1 MASFELVETGLTADK
16 FIIKRRGQSPA
27 AESAHPGSP
36 PRLKQVSARNALLSG
51 ETGLAGR
58 LSVRGLNFVNAL
70 VEMTGGH
77 AIDVSFLEIHPY
89 QVALE
94 GWRRPDSM
102 LVRYHLVCESSER
115 AHVRS
120 GDERQP
126 LNTGDLFRVVHE
138 NEPTIF
144 HGGEAGSLS
153 LVVTLKR
160 AQAPSRQAREPA
172 SLPTSTYGLSNRA
185 MRWGAAS

>member
-16 FIIKRRGQSPA
+16 FIIKRTGQSPA
-27 AESAHPGSP
+27 AESANPGSP
-36 PRLKQVSARNALLSG
+36 PRIKQVSARNALLSG
-51 ETGLAGR
+51 VTGLAGR

-102 LVRYHLVCESSER
+102 LDR
-115 AHVRS
+115 
-120 GDERQP
+120 
-126 LNTGDLFRVVHE
+126 
-138 NEPTIF
+138 
-144 HGGEAGSLS
+144 
-153 LVVTLKR
+153 
-160 AQAPSRQAREPA
+160 
-172 SLPTSTYGLSNRA
+172 
-185 MRWGAAS
+185 